1 VTIFTYPE
9 TGSCPLQTSKDFNLS
24 IKANLK
30 QLKVVLMFE
39 HLMRMLDYINFQI
52 VRVISPAGTY
62 QDDNVQQHHH
72 KQ

>member
-1 VTIFTYPE
+1 
-9 TGSCPLQTSKDFNLS
+9 
-24 IKANLK
+24 
-30 QLKVVLMFE
+30 
-39 HLMRMLDYINFQI
+39 MRMLDYINFQI